1 MQMAINSALFLTE
14 PQKVAMAI
22 SKLGGRARE
31 WALSCNSDIDDAF
44 PSWDSLKQQLT
55 SMFAP
60 PDQTFRVRS
69 RLIATRQGKRT
80 LGDYVQELRTLVAA
94 MHQDPVQEAMVVNI
108 FMGALNEGVVRTEL
122 FRSHPST
129 FEEAVAIALR
139 AEFDF
144 KSARVSTP
152 VYRSN
157 YWNAPVAPN
166 RPEPMDLSL
175 VEAGEATLQAADQ
188 HTAIRRCYM
197 CGSTKHLRPACPL
210 RNARKARKSYNPD
223 LYQKSGKPRE
233 NVDTQ

>member
-1 MQMAINSALFLTE
+1 MAINSALFLTE

-94 MHQDPVQEAMVVNI
+94 MLQDPVQEAMVVTI
-108 FMGALNEGVVRTEL
+108 LWEVLMRALPG
-122 FRSHPST
+122 
-129 FEEAVAIALR
+129 
-139 AEFDF
+139 
-144 KSARVSTP
+144 
-152 VYRSN
+152 
-157 YWNAPVAPN
+157 PN
-166 RPEPMDLSL
+166 
-175 VEAGEATLQAADQ
+175 
-188 HTAIRRCYM
+188 C
-197 CGSTKHLRPACPL
+197 
-210 RNARKARKSYNPD
+210 
-223 LYQKSGKPRE
+223 SGPTRLLLKRQLP
-233 NVDTQ
+233 